1 MGKKLSIKRLQ
12 RDQKEMKRW
21 KSHSAITPGALMTLG
36 LFFGK
41 MAQVGEFS
49 NLNWGLV
56 LLPAFI
62 GPAYSLLSLTLN
74 IMAAGVRDGFTT
86 WARGP
91 ESNSYGINS
100 LIVVIMVVGV
110 LTMKGLV
117 EWSWAVF
124 ALGLSVGIFVGFLIG
139 VLLFLWTR
147 KWVTD

>member
-1 MGKKLSIKRLQ
+1 MGKKLSVKRLQ
-12 RDQKEMKRW
+12 QDHEEIKRW

-62 GPAYSLLSLTLN
+62 GPAYSLLSLILQ
-74 IMAAGVRDGFTT
+74 IMAAGVREGFAT

-91 ESNSYGINS
+91 ESNSYGISS
-100 LIVVIMVVGV
+100 LTVVIMVSGV

-117 EWSWAVF
+117 GWSWAIF
-124 ALGLSVGIFVGFLIG
+124 ALGLSVGLFVGIVVG
-139 VLLFLWTR
+139 VALAVWIQER
-147 KWVTD
+147 ISD

>member
-1 MGKKLSIKRLQ
+1 MGRKLSVKRLQ
-12 RDQKEMKRW
+12 RDQKEIRRW

-62 GPAYSLLSLTLN
+62 GPAYSLVSLALK
-74 IMAAGVRDGFTT
+74 IMAVGVRDGFTT

-100 LIVVIMVVGV
+100 LTVVIMVAGV
-110 LTMKGLV
+110 LTMRGLV
-117 EWSWAVF
+117 GWSWAVF
-124 ALGLSVGIFVGFLIG
+124 ALGLSVGLFVGIAVG
-139 VLLFLWTR
+139 VVLVQWME
-147 KWVTD
+147 KWITD

>member
-1 MGKKLSIKRLQ
+1 MGRKLSVKRLQ
-12 RDQKEMKRW
+12 RDQKEIRRW

-62 GPAYSLLSLTLN
+62 GPAYSLVSLALK
-74 IMAAGVRDGFTT
+74 IMAVGVRDGFTT

-91 ESNSYGINS
+91 ESNSYGISS
-100 LIVVIMVVGV
+100 LTVVIMVAGV
-110 LTMKGLV
+110 LTMRGLV
-117 EWSWAVF
+117 GWSWAVF
-124 ALGLSVGIFVGFLIG
+124 ALGLSVGLFVGIAVG
-139 VLLFLWTR
+139 VVLVQWME
-147 KWVTD
+147 KWITD

>member
-1 MGKKLSIKRLQ
+1 MGKKLSVKRLR
-12 RDQKEMKRW
+12 RDHEEIKRW

-62 GPAYSLLSLTLN
+62 GPAYSLLSLILK

-91 ESNSYGINS
+91 ASTSYGINS
-100 LIVVIMVVGV
+100 LTVVVMVSGV
-110 LTMKGLV
+110 LTMMGLV
-117 EWSWAVF
+117 GWSWAIF
-124 ALGLSVGIFVGFLIG
+124 ALGLSVGLFVGIAVG
-139 VLLFLWTR
+139 VVLVQWME
-147 KWVTD
+147 KWITD